1 MDSPW
6 LIGFLILSAYLLGS
20 VPFGVVVSRLLG
32 VVDPRTAGSKN
43 VGFTNVLRVSGKK
56 AGVLT
61 LAGDIGKGWLAGW
74 VATLVLHQEA
84 AILWVALASIIGHLH
99 SAFLGLK
106 GGKGVAT
113 ALGAA
118 LGVAPGV
125 GFTLMALW
133 IGAVF
138 LWKYSSGGA
147 LFAFGMFPIVALLF
161 HRSWTFIGFAC
172 VVSVLIWMRH
182 KDNLI
187 RLLSEDA
194 KSLHVESRK
203 FLIIQEL
210 MKVLPRLSQVITRIK
225 SVDRGAVGSNSLY

>member
-1 MDSPW
+1 
-6 LIGFLILSAYLLGS
+6 
-20 VPFGVVVSRLLG
+20 
-32 VVDPRTAGSKN
+32 

-61 LAGDIGKGWLAGW
+61 LLGDIGKGWLAGW
-74 VATLVLHQEA
+74 MATMLLHQEA
-84 AILWVALASIIGHLH
+84 AVLWVALASLIGHLH
-99 SAFLGLK
+99 SVFLGFK

-118 LGVAPGV
+118 LGIAPWIGL
-125 GFTLMALW
+125 TLMTLW

-147 LFAFGMFPIVALLF
+147 LFAFGMFPIVALFF

-172 VVSVLIWMRH
+172 VVSLLIWMRH

-187 RLLSEDA
+187 RLWSGT
-194 KSLHVESRK
+194 ESR
-203 FLIIQEL
+203 IGQ
-210 MKVLPRLSQVITRIK
+210 S
-225 SVDRGAVGSNSLY
+225 S

>member
-6 LIGFLILSAYLLGS
+6 LIGFLILLGYFIGS
-20 VPFGVVVSRLLG
+20 IPFGVVVSHLLG
-32 VVDPRTAGSKN
+32 VTDPRSAGSRN

-61 LAGDIGKGWLAGW
+61 LLGDIGKGWLAGW
-74 VATLVLHQEA
+74 AATLMLHEEGAVL
-84 AILWVALASIIGHLH
+84 LVALASILGHLH
-99 SAFLGLK
+99 SVFLRFK

-118 LGVAPGV
+118 LGVAPWIGL
-125 GFTLMALW
+125 TLMGLW
-133 IGAVF
+133 IGAVY

-161 HRSWTFIGFAC
+161 HESWLFIGFAC
-172 VVSVLIWMRH
+172 VVSLLIWVRH

-187 RLLSEDA
+187 RLWSGT
-194 KSLHVESRK
+194 ESR
-203 FLIIQEL
+203 IGHA
-210 MKVLPRLSQVITRIK
+210 S
-225 SVDRGAVGSNSLY
+225 